1 MEIAISQDEIK
12 DYLKLKILSQLATYK
27 EKIRMFENKY
37 ALNFTQFEKKMQNS
51 EEQFEIW
58 DDYIEWKAY
67 EGLLIDLRKKL
78 GDIDTA
84 GHIKIVK

>member
-12 DYLKLKILSQLATYK
+12 DYLKLKTLSQLAIYK
-27 EKIRMFENKY
+27 EKIRLFENKY
-37 ALNFTQFEKKMQNS
+37 ASNFSQFEKKMIS
-51 EEQFEIW
+51 SKEEFEVW

-67 EGLLIDLRKKL
+67 EGLLLDLKKKL